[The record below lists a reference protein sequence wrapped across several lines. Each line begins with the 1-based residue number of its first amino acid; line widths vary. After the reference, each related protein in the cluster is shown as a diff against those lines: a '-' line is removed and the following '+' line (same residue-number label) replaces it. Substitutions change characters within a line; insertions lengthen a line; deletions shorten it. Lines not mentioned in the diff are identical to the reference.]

1 MHPILFTIGDFPI
14 GTYGIWLVIGFFVS
28 FVLAKYLGAQEGITA
43 KYMFDLSLTLLFTG
57 VLGSKI
63 LMILV
68 DLFNG
73 ADAIEVFNIGY
84 LRAGG
89 ALHGGI
95 IAAVVAFFWKA
106 KYFDVAPIQI
116 ADCLAPAMAIGQA
129 IGRLGCFS
137 AGCCYGTISHSP
149 WAITYHD
156 VNANILSGTP
166 LGMSLH
172 PVQLYTSF
180 ASLLIAVMLLV
191 IWKYR
196 CFKGQVIGCYFI
208 LEGMSRIII
217 EHWRGDLDRGFWLGV
232 PWLST
237 GILTSC
243 LFIVFGIGILVWFV
257 QRKNTRIMY

>member
-1 MHPILFTIGDFPI
+1 MHPILFTIGGFPI
-14 GTYGIWLVIGFFVS
+14 GTYGLCLVIGFFVS
-28 FVLAKYLGAQEGITA
+28 FMLAKYLGAQEGIAA
-43 KYMFDLSLTLLFTG
+43 KDIFDLSLTLLFAG

-73 ADAIEVFNIGY
+73 ADVIEVFNIGY

-95 IAAVVAFFWKA
+95 IAAVIAFFWKA
-106 KYFDVAPIQI
+106 KYFDVSPLQI

-137 AGCCYGTISHSP
+137 AGCCYGIISHSP

-156 VNANILSGTP
+156 VNANILSGVP
-166 LGMSLH
+166 LDMPLH

-180 ASLLIAVMLLV
+180 ASLLIVVILLF

-196 CFKGQVIGCYFI
+196 YFKGQVIGCYFI
-208 LEGMSRIII
+208 LEGVSRIII
-217 EHWRGDLDRGFWLGV
+217 EYWRGDLDRGFWLGV
-232 PWLST
+232 SWLST
-237 GILTSC
+237 GRFTSC
-243 LFIVFGIGILVWFV
+243 LFVIFGIGILVWFV
-257 QRKNTRIMY
+257 QNKNTRTTY